1 MSFFNFTTRCIG
13 IDLGTTSIKVAM
25 KDKGVII
32 NEPSVVAIDTKKK
45 TLIATG
51 YAAKEM
57 LGRSPDKIK
66 VVRPLKNGVIADLS
80 ATEMMLKNIM
90 NRINRKYGMARTKAV
105 VGVPS
110 GITEVEKRAVEE
122 AVYDAGVKEVYLIDE
137 PLAAAIGCNINI
149 AEPTGVLIVDMG
161 SGTTEVA
168 VISMGGIVVTNSIRV
183 AGDDLDKNIIDYV
196 RKFKSLDISE
206 SCAEQI
212 KMSIATVKP
221 GVLESMEIKGRD
233 LKTGLPKEITIN
245 SEQVLYAIEPSVN
258 KIISSIKLT
267 LEKTPPELATDITER
282 GILLTGGLANLKK
295 IDELILDKTGIN
307 TYIALEPMQ
316 CVALGTEKSLA
327 DVSKLKQLQ
336 SKRRR

>member
-32 NEPSVVAIDTKKK
+32 NEPSVVAIDTKKR

-267 LEKTPPELATDITER
+267 LEKTPPELAADISDK
-282 GILLTGGLANLKK
+282 GIYMTGGGCL
-295 IDELILDKTGIN
+295 IDGLDKLLQEKTGIN
-307 TYIALEPMQ
+307 VMIAQEAIS
-316 CVALGTEKSLA
+316 CVALGTGKALDNL
-327 DVSKLKQLQ
+327 DVLEGKTM
-336 SKRRR
+336 R

>member
-1 MSFFNFTTRCIG
+1 MSFLNFTTRCIG
-13 IDLGTTSIKVAM
+13 IDLGTTSIIVAM

-32 NEPSVVAIDTKKK
+32 NEPSVVAIDNKKK

-51 YAAKEM
+51 YDAKEM

-80 ATEMMLKNIM
+80 ATEMMLKDIM
-90 NRINRKYGMARTKAV
+90 NRINKKYGIARTKAV
-105 VGVPS
+105 VAVPS

-149 AEPTGVLIVDMG
+149 AEPTGVLIVDFG

-183 AGDDLDKNIIDYV
+183 AGDDLDKNIVDYV
-196 RKFKSLDISE
+196 RKFKNLDISE
-206 SCAEQI
+206 SCAEHV

-221 GVLESMEIKGRD
+221 GILESMEIKGRD
-233 LKTGLPKEITIN
+233 LKTGLPKEVTIN
-245 SEQVLYAIEPSVN
+245 SEQVLYAIESSVN

-267 LEKTPPELATDITER
+267 LEKTPPELAADITER

-295 IDELILDKTGIN
+295 LDELIKDKTGIN
-307 TYIALEPMQ
+307 TYVALEPTK
-316 CVALGTEKSLA
+316 CVALGTEKALE

>member
-267 LEKTPPELATDITER
+267 LEKTPPELASDIIEKGIVLAGGGALIKNLDKLISEKTDTPVYIATEPLECVVK
-282 GILLTGGLANLKK
+282 GTQKIVEDVNHLKK
-295 IDELILDKTGIN
+295 
-307 TYIALEPMQ
+307 
-316 CVALGTEKSLA
+316 VLG
-327 DVSKLKQLQ
+327 
-336 SKRRR
+336 